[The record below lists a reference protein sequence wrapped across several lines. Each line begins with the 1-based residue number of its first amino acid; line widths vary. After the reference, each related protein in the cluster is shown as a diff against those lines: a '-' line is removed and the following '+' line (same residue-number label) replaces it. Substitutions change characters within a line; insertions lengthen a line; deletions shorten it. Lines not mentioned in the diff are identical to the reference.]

1 MKPIVKGLRGAVV
14 AVAVAALVQSV
25 GAMALGPLADASS
38 STLTATTAVNVRAG
52 ATTNSAKVGILYR
65 GEKVQAIGS
74 SNGWTTVTYRGRTAY
89 VSSAYL
95 SGSGA
100 AATPPQSSA
109 PSGSAFTTAY
119 LNLRTG
125 PSLSSSVSVVASKG
139 AKLSL
144 TGSISG
150 SYTQVTW
157 GSSKLWAATSYLSS
171 AASAPTQSLP
181 AVTGRVSAT
190 AALMIRTSSSR
201 SFTSLGDVPR
211 GTILD
216 VTGVVENGVAQV
228 LWKGQVRWVN
238 NGYIKP
244 ISGTT
249 NSPSAPTPPTTTTRY
264 ATANLN
270 IWNAS
275 TGGSNI
281 GEIPRGSAV
290 AVTGKVSSGRA
301 EVLYNGA
308 VKWVTARY
316 LAASAPGGASGG
328 SSSSSGSLN
337 RGYSSGLDNANY
349 NTKSVVRHIWDTQPA
364 IKTMYG
370 WRRGADDH
378 SAGRAVDVMLP
389 NYRANNA
396 LGWQIANYYRAN
408 AKKFGI
414 DYIIF
419 DQQIWSVGR
428 DSQGWRRMAGR
439 GSDTA
444 NHIDH
449 VHINTR
455 S

>member
-157 GSSKLWAATSYLSS
+157 
-171 AASAPTQSLP
+171 
-181 AVTGRVSAT
+181 
-190 AALMIRTSSSR
+190 
-201 SFTSLGDVPR
+201 
-211 GTILD
+211 
-216 VTGVVENGVAQV
+216 
-228 LWKGQVRWVN
+228 
-238 NGYIKP
+238 
-244 ISGTT
+244 
-249 NSPSAPTPPTTTTRY
+249 
-264 ATANLN
+264 
-270 IWNAS
+270 
-275 TGGSNI
+275 
-281 GEIPRGSAV
+281 
-290 AVTGKVSSGRA
+290 
-301 EVLYNGA
+301 
-308 VKWVTARY
+308 
-316 LAASAPGGASGG
+316 
-328 SSSSSGSLN
+328 
-337 RGYSSGLDNANY
+337 
-349 NTKSVVRHIWDTQPA
+349 
-364 IKTMYG
+364 
-370 WRRGADDH
+370 
-378 SAGRAVDVMLP
+378 
-389 NYRANNA
+389 
-396 LGWQIANYYRAN
+396 
-408 AKKFGI
+408 
-414 DYIIF
+414 
-419 DQQIWSVGR
+419 
-428 DSQGWRRMAGR
+428 
-439 GSDTA
+439 
-444 NHIDH
+444 
-449 VHINTR
+449 
-455 S
+455 